1 MNSHEQSPIT
11 IYSSHIVSPLISI
24 THPSTFLARFSHGFP
39 RAKSHNDTFLIYS
52 FTSHF
57 NHTSQHFLARFSH
70 NTALHF
76 KKEIH
81 FSLFQLP
88 FRTRIPADFWHDFR
102 TTPPYTLRK
111 QFPLHCFPSH
121 FEHASQHI
129 SGTIFAWIP
138 PSKVLAVTEREKK
151 RRVCVL
157 EMLSEMDARK
167 RGCEPKKLACKSSQ
181 LLTSHFLLLYRV
193 DSPEQSPHNDYTLSL
208 SK

>member
-1 MNSHEQSPIT
+1 MNSIFWHDFRMDSPEQSPIT
-11 IYSSHIVSPLISI
+11 IHSWYIVSPPISI
-24 THPSTFLARFSHGFP
+24 THPS
-39 RAKSHNDTFLIYS
+39 I
-52 FTSHF
+52 
-57 NHTSQHFLARFSH
+57 
-70 NTALHF
+70 
-76 KKEIH
+76 
-81 FSLFQLP
+81 
-88 FRTRIPADFWHDFR
+88 FWHDFR

-111 QFPLHCFPSH
+111 KFTFHCFTSH

-138 PSKVLAVTEREKK
+138 TSKVLAVTEREKK
-151 RRVCVL
+151 RRECVL

-208 SK
+208 SKWCCVRFKWTRF

>member
-24 THPSTFLARFSHGFP
+24 THPSTFLARFSRRFP

-57 NHTSQHFLARFSH
+57 NH
-70 NTALHF
+70 
-76 KKEIH
+76 
-81 FSLFQLP
+81 
-88 FRTRIPADFWHDFR
+88 
-102 TTPPYTLRK
+102 
-111 QFPLHCFPSH
+111 
-121 FEHASQHI
+121 ASQHI
-129 SGTIFAWIP
+129 SGTILAWIP
-138 PSKVLAVTEREKK
+138 TSKVLAVTEREKK
-151 RRVCVL
+151 RRECVL